1 MYAGGSLAIAN
12 HVAEFCDHVELLTYI
27 GTKNSHEAF
36 IRESLK
42 ANVKPTLISKSDS
55 PTIVK
60 RRYVEKYLVTKLL
73 EVYDMNDEPL
83 TEPEDDALCSALE
96 RILPNVDLVIVADF
110 GHGLISA
117 RAIELLSR
125 KAPFLA
131 VNTQINAGNIG
142 YHAISRY
149 QRADYICIH
158 EGEIRLDR
166 RSRKGELKTL
176 VRDLAKKMSCSTVM
190 VTRGKHGTQI
200 YREKEGF
207 FECPSL
213 AVRIIDRVGAGDAVL
228 AVTSLCAAAKMPGEL
243 IGFVGNLAGA
253 QAVGI
258 VGNSASVGRVGL
270 LKNVESLLK

>member
-1 MYAGGSLAIAN
+1 MFV
-12 HVAEFCDHVELLTYI
+12 H
-27 GTKNSHEAF
+27 
-36 IRESLK
+36 
-42 ANVKPTLISKSDS
+42 KSES

-73 EVYDMNDEPL
+73 EVYEMNDEPL
-83 TEPEDDALCSALE
+83 VESEDDILCSALE
-96 RILPNVDLVIVADF
+96 EILPNVDLVIVADF
-110 GHGLISA
+110 GHGLISP
-117 RAIELLSR
+117 RAIELLSM

-149 QRADYICIH
+149 RRADYICIH

-166 RSRKGELKTL
+166 RSRKGDLKTL
-176 VRDLAKKMSCSTVM
+176 VRDLSKRMHCSTVM
-190 VTRGKHGTQI
+190 VTRGKHGTQV
-200 YREKEGF
+200 YRDKEGF

-228 AVTSLCAAAKMPGEL
+228 AVTSLCAAAKVPSDVV
-243 IGFVGNLAGA
+243 GFIGNLAGA

-258 VGNSASVGRVGL
+258 IGNSASVGRVGL
-270 LKNVESLLK
+270 LKSVESLLK